1 MRKLASVQ
9 RIREISPIKGAD
21 MIELA
26 MINDW
31 QVVVSKAERH
41 RPGDLVVYC
50 EIDSL
55 LPEIP
60 EFEFLRKSCYKVLP
74 DGTAGFRLKTI
85 RLRGELSQGLV
96 IPMTSAIEISEK
108 RGTPINPVI
117 GEDVTDSL
125 GIIKWDPPLPA
136 HLAGIALGLFPS
148 FIQKTDEE
156 RCQGLTEQ
164 WDELRKNSYY
174 VTEKLDGS
182 SVTFFLNDDVFG
194 VCSRNLSLA
203 ETADNTQWR
212 LARELDLE
220 DRLRRL
226 GKNIALQG
234 ELIGP
239 GIQGNPYRLNKHEVR
254 VFNVFDI
261 TKHRRVEFHEMLG
274 VLEDLNKTGP
284 KIQTVPIFK
293 LNYQLPSSIEE
304 LLEDAEGQSTLYE
317 GAEMEG
323 IVLRTLNS
331 RVSFKAISNRF
342 LLNGGE

>member
-1 MRKLASVQ
+1 
-9 RIREISPIKGAD
+9 
-21 MIELA
+21 
-26 MINDW
+26 
-31 QVVVSKAERH
+31 
-41 RPGDLVVYC
+41 
-50 EIDSL
+50 
-55 LPEIP
+55 
-60 EFEFLRKSCYKVLP
+60 
-74 DGTAGFRLKTI
+74 
-85 RLRGELSQGLV
+85 
-96 IPMTSAIEISEK
+96 MTSAIEISEK
-108 RGTPINPVI
+108 RGTPINPI
-117 GEDVTDSL
+117 MGEDVTESL

-136 HLAGIALGLFPS
+136 HLDGIALGLFPS

-164 WDELRKNSYY
+164 WDELRKNTYY
-174 VTEKLDGS
+174 VTEKLDGA

-194 VCSRNLSLA
+194 VCSRNLNLA

-212 LARELDLE
+212 LARELNLE
-220 DRLRRL
+220 DRLRIL

-234 ELIGP
+234 ELIGH
-239 GIQGNPYRLNKHEVR
+239 GVQGNSYRLNRHEVR

-261 TKHRRVEFHEMLG
+261 AKHRKMEFHEMLG

-304 LLEDAEGQSTLYE
+304 LLEDAEGQSTLHE